1 MDEVAGISLCR
12 DYGLPAR
19 RTAVECESS
28 TGPPQSSA
36 GGGKRWEKTFSLL
49 GSNLQP
55 PGPKADTL
63 TIRPQYI
70 YNVHVTVDAYLM

>member
-1 MDEVAGISLCR
+1 MPDGFQSLTIN
-12 DYGLPAR
+12 L
-19 RTAVECESS
+19 TSS
-28 TGPPQSSA
+28 RLRNWPFYNKSQKKHFLD
-36 GGGKRWEKTFSLL
+36 KRSLL